1 MKRLFLSLGLALAL
15 SGFEQA
21 KKGVYEK
28 SSLKSMEKWE
38 YTPRTAEEN
47 DGDRQGMV
55 TTIRYILTDYSGNI
69 IY

>member
-1 MKRLFLSLGLALAL
+1 
-15 SGFEQA
+15 
-21 KKGVYEK
+21 
-28 SSLKSMEKWE
+28 MEKWE